1 MRWPIGLTNS
11 DLNIIRL
18 ILLAPIGAI
27 YGAIAL
33 LRRKL
38 YNKRS
43 IRFTPKETPIISI
56 GNLAVGGTGKTPHTE
71 FLIRMLQEKY
81 RVATLSRGYKRAT
94 SGYILADATSTA
106 AQIGDEPMQM
116 HQKFPRVSVAVCE
129 ARKEGI
135 EQLQQL
141 STPPQVI
148 LLDDAY
154 QHLAVKAH
162 LQVLLTD
169 FAAPYPTD
177 FPLPAGNLREFSCA
191 AHEADMVVVTKCPST
206 LSPKEAETI
215 EKRLQLQPHHSCYF
229 STLLYDSPH
238 PLTEAAQQ
246 FSLNEKTHILLFTGI
261 AHSEPLFQHL
271 ASQYT
276 DVKSIAFNDHH
287 HYQDKEVDRICQII
301 ALSNHQTALFTTE
314 KDAARLYGTPLW
326 KKLEGMPLF
335 SVPISV
341 KLLWNEQAFIQQ
353 IVSAIEK
360 IREQRANC

>member
-1 MRWPIGLTNS
+1 MRWPIGLTSS
-11 DLNIIRL
+11 DLKIIRL
-18 ILLAPIGAI
+18 ILLFPIGAI

-38 YNKRS
+38 YNHRKQ
-43 IRFTPKETPIISI
+43 RFTPKETPIISI

-81 RVATLSRGYKRAT
+81 RVATLSRGYKRTT

-141 STPPQVI
+141 PTPPQVI

-191 AHEADMVVVTKCPST
+191 AKEADIVVVTKCPST
-206 LSPKEAETI
+206 LSQKEAERI
-215 EKRLQLQPHHSCYF
+215 EKKLKLQPHQQCFF
-229 STLLYDSPH
+229 STLCYDAPR
-238 PLTEAAQQ
+238 PLTEAAHH
-246 FSLNEKTHILLFTGI
+246 FLLDEKSNIFLFTGI
-261 AHSEPLFQHL
+261 AHSEPLYQYL
-271 ASQYT
+271 SSQYT
-276 DVKSIAFNDHH
+276 DVKSIAFGDHH
-287 HYQDKEVDRICQII
+287 QFKEFEINKICQII
-301 ALSNHQTALFTTE
+301 ASSTHKTALFTTE
-314 KDAARLYGTPLW
+314 KDAARISGTPLW
-326 KKLEGMPLF
+326 EKLSELPF
-335 SVPISV
+335 FAVPVSV
-341 KLLWNEQAFIQQ
+341 KFLWGEQEFARQ
-353 IVSAIEK
+353 ISEEAMISY
-360 IREQRANC
+360 